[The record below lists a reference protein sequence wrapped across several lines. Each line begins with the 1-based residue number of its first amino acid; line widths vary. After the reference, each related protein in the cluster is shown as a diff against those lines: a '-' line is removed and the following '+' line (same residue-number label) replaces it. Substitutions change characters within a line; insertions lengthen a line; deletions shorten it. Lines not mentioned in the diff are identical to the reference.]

1 MSPSRRSGSWQEY
14 PKARPRRPGPSAPRS
29 GGRSPFGSTWWGQA
43 WTEALEQ
50 RARLDVNR
58 LPRGR
63 TYARSGAVG
72 AVSLDVG
79 RITALVQGSR
89 AKPYSVTV
97 RVRTFDDDEWTKVLD
112 VFAGEIGHTAALL
125 DGELPPGIA
134 RDVASIGL
142 DLLPGPGEIQP
153 RCTCPD
159 WADPCK
165 HAAAVCYLVADELD
179 RDPFGL
185 LKLRGRSRD
194 EVLAALR
201 SRRAGPEAS
210 ESYSVARPADTGV
223 RARDAWR
230 RTPAAAPAL
239 PLPPEH
245 PGRPSILLTDSSPD
259 AALDAGALRSLAID
273 AAARAL
279 ELALG
284 GAASGLEL
292 TRDEDLARRAA
303 ALVGPVQHRVGP
315 DLETLARR
323 AGVAPRTLL
332 RRALAWR
339 AGGTAALETLDQQW
353 DPGRDT
359 TVEARSF
366 LGGGAVA
373 RRNRVTLG
381 DSQLRFARDGRWYPY
396 RRSSDGTWEP
406 DGPGQLLSTL
416 ADTRDDI
423 SDE

>member
-1 MSPSRRSGSWQEY
+1 MSPSRRSRSWETY
-14 PKARPRRPGPSAPRS
+14 PKVQPRRPGPSAPRS

-50 RARLDVNR
+50 RARLDTNR

-63 TYARSGAVG
+63 SYARSGAVG
-72 AVSLDVG
+72 TVSLDVG
-79 RITALVQGSR
+79 RISALVQGSR

-97 RVRTFDDDEWTKVLD
+97 RVRVFDDDEWTKVLD
-112 VFAGEIGHTAALL
+112 AFAAEIGHTAALL
-125 DGELPPGIA
+125 DGELPSEIA

-185 LKLRGRSRD
+185 LQLRGRSRG
-194 EVLAALR
+194 EVLDALR
-201 SRRAGPEAS
+201 SRRARPEAS
-210 ESYSVARPADTGV
+210 ANHDVAHPVDTGV

-230 RTPAAAPAL
+230 HAAAAAPAL
-239 PLPPEH
+239 PLPPEY
-245 PGRPSILLTDSSPD
+245 PGRPSILLTDSSSD
-259 AALDAGALRSLAID
+259 AALDVGALRSLAID

-284 GAASGLEL
+284 GASSGLEL

-303 ALVGPVQHRVGP
+303 ALVGPNQHHVGP
-315 DLETLARR
+315 DLEALARR

-339 AGGTAALETLDQQW
+339 AGGPAGLETLDHQW

-359 TVEARSF
+359 TAEGRRF

-373 RRNRVTLG
+373 RRNRVTLS

-396 RRSSDGTWEP
+396 RRSSGGTWEP
-406 DGPGQLLSTL
+406 DGSGELLSIL
-416 ADTRDDI
+416 ADTRDDT

>member
-1 MSPSRRSGSWQEY
+1 
-14 PKARPRRPGPSAPRS
+14 
-29 GGRSPFGSTWWGQA
+29 
-43 WTEALEQ
+43 
-50 RARLDVNR
+50 VNR

-63 TYARSGAVG
+63 SYARSGAVG
-72 AVSLDVG
+72 VVSLEVG
-79 RITALVQGSR
+79 RISALVQGSR
-89 AKPYSVTV
+89 VKPYSVTV
-97 RVRTFDDDEWTKVLD
+97 RVRTFDDSEWTKVLD
-112 VFAGEIGHTAALL
+112 AFAGEIGHTAALL
-125 DGELPPGIA
+125 DGELPPGVA
-134 RDVASIGL
+134 RDVTSIGL

-185 LKLRGRSRD
+185 LQLRGRSRE
-194 EVLAALR
+194 EVLGALR
-201 SRRAGPEAS
+201 SRRAGPGAS
-210 ESYSVARPADTGV
+210 ESHGVARPADTGV
-223 RARDAWR
+223 GARDAWR
-230 RTPAAAPAL
+230 RVAVAAPAL

-245 PGRPSILLTDSSPD
+245 PGRPSTLLTDSPPD
-259 AALDAGALRSLAID
+259 AALDVGALRSLAID

-284 GAASGLEL
+284 GASSGLEL

-303 ALVGPVQHRVGP
+303 ALVGPNQHRVGP
-315 DLETLARR
+315 DLELLARR

-339 AGGTAALETLDQQW
+339 AGGLAGLETLDQQW
-353 DPGRDT
+353 DPGGDT
-359 TVEARSF
+359 TAEARSY

-381 DSQLRFARDGRWYPY
+381 DSQLRFASDGRWYPY
-396 RRSSDGTWEP
+396 RRSSNGTWEP
-406 DGPGQLLSTL
+406 DGPGQLLRVL

>member
-1 MSPSRRSGSWQEY
+1 MSPSRSSDSWEKY
-14 PKARPRRPGPSAPRS
+14 PKSRPRRPGPSAPRS

-43 WTEALEQ
+43 WIEALEQ
-50 RARLDVNR
+50 RARLDANR

-72 AVSLDVG
+72 VVSLDVG

-89 AKPYSVTV
+89 VKPYSVTV

-112 VFAGEIGHTAALL
+112 SFAGEIGHTAALL
-125 DGELPPGIA
+125 DGELPPDVA
-134 RDVASIGL
+134 RDVASVGL

-185 LKLRGRSRD
+185 LTLRGRSRD

-210 ESYSVARPADTGV
+210 VSHGVARPADTGV

-230 RTPAAAPAL
+230 RTAAAAPAL

-245 PGRPSILLTDSSPD
+245 PGRPSILLADSSPD
-259 AALDAGALRSLAID
+259 AALDAAALRSLAVD

-284 GAASGLEL
+284 GASSGLEL

-303 ALVGPVQHRVGP
+303 TLVGPDQHRVGL
-315 DLETLARR
+315 DLETLAHR

-359 TVEARSF
+359 TAEARSF
-366 LGGGAVA
+366 LGVGAVA
-373 RRNRVTLG
+373 RRNRVTRG
-381 DSQLRFARDGRWYPY
+381 DFQLRFARDGRWYPY
-396 RRSSDGTWEP
+396 RRSTDGTWES
-406 DGPGQLLSTL
+406 DGPGQILSVL
-416 ADTRDDI
+416 ADTRADI

>member
-1 MSPSRRSGSWQEY
+1 MSDAELGGPCPPRERRVSPSRRSGSWQEY

-112 VFAGEIGHTAALL
+112 VFAGEMAIPPHFSTGSCRRASLATLLRSAWICCRDPERSSHAA
-125 DGELPPGIA
+125 PV
-134 RDVASIGL
+134 RT
-142 DLLPGPGEIQP
+142 GPI
-153 RCTCPD
+153 RANTR
-159 WADPCK
+159 
-165 HAAAVCYLVADELD
+165 AAVCYLVADELD

-259 AALDAGALRSLAID
+259 AALDVGALRSLAID

-339 AGGTAALETLDQQW
+339 AGGTAALETLDNSGTP
-353 DPGRDT
+353 DATP
-359 TVEARSF
+359 RSKR
-366 LGGGAVA
+366 VVS
-373 RRNRVTLG
+373 RRWRRRAAQPRHPWRLSTEVRQRRALVPVP
-381 DSQLRFARDGRWYPY
+381 SIERWYM
-396 RRSSDGTWEP
+396 G
-406 DGPGQLLSTL
+406 
-416 ADTRDDI
+416 A
-423 SDE
+423 